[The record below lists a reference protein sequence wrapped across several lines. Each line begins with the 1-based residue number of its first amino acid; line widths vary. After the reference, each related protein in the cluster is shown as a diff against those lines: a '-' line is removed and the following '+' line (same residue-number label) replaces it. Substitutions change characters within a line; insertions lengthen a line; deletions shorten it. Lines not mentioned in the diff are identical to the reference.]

1 MTHRSAVTLLTYFCH
16 QNSPD
21 PSRPPWIWLVCRL
34 HWDLENLEVDSL
46 NTLNSLLCPSN
57 HPWTMLASMRGWTRL
72 QECFEPR
79 FPSRTSPRAS
89 LPSYCFSRYAHTP
102 GHVRRKDS
110 SELHPLLR
118 GPLLVF
124 TCPPRGHN
132 VLADGCIILIKF
144 DISCNA
150 SRFHL
155 KSVFICCY
163 LVLTDLK

>member
-1 MTHRSAVTLLTYFCH
+1 MDLTCLSVALRSGESGGRLLEH
-16 QNSPD
+16 
-21 PSRPPWIWLVCRL
+21 
-34 HWDLENLEVDSL
+34 LELIVVSL
-46 NTLNSLLCPSN
+46 KP
-57 HPWTMLASMRGWTRL
+57 SMRGWTRL